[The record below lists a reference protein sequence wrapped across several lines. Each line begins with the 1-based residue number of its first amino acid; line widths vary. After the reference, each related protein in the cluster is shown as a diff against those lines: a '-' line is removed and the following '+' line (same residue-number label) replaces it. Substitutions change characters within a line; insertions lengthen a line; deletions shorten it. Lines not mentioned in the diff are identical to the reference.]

1 MEFLAKNTNQNKK
14 IAKSIVDI
22 VINEN
27 INIILLK
34 GTLGAGKTTIT
45 REIGKLLGVKTNISS
60 PTFVIEKIYIP
71 KKYFSTIHHIDLYRL
86 HSKKEIEE
94 MEILEEVKDKE
105 NLYIVEWPDLLLKK
119 IEQNYLLVDIKK
131 GKGNGRT
138 FKIRKK
144 RRWEQ
149 DVRRLIQLN
158 IIFISSIISSKF
170 TL

>member
-1 MEFLAKNTNQNKK
+1 
-14 IAKSIVDI
+14 
-22 VINEN
+22 
-27 INIILLK
+27 
-34 GTLGAGKTTIT
+34 
-45 REIGKLLGVKTNISS
+45 
-60 PTFVIEKIYIP
+60 
-71 KKYFSTIHHIDLYRL
+71 L